1 MNRLCYRLVFNQ
13 TRGMLMVA
21 SELASGHAQ
30 GTASTGGKRRRF
42 RAVAPFTVPALA
54 SIVASLMLPASAS
67 AQIIADPAAPA
78 TQQPI
83 FITAPNGVPLVNIR
97 TATPAGVSRNSYS
110 QFDVQHEGAILNNAT
125 RNTQTQLGGW
135 VLGNPLLDKPARVI
149 VNEVNSNHPSLLT
162 GPVEVAGSNAQ
173 VVIANPSGITCN
185 GCGFINATRSTLT
198 TGTPQY
204 ADGALTGYRVTQG
217 TVNIN
222 GDGMNA
228 SGTAYADL
236 IARAVK
242 INAAVWAKNLA
253 VIAGSNQVD
262 AATLASTRIAGSG
275 SGSEPVLSIDVSE
288 LGGMYAGKIW
298 LVGTEAVVGVRH
310 AGYIG
315 GTEIR
320 ITADGQLD
328 VIGSVYGSNELAIS
342 AARINNESTGA
353 LQAPMLTLTATDDHA
368 LTNRGLIDGQEV
380 LLKSYTI
387 KNLGTG
393 RIYGNHV
400 ALDAG
405 IVNNDAESGASPV
418 IAARQR
424 LDIAAEQISN
434 RDGAL
439 LFSDGD
445 LAIGRHLDEQ
455 RHATGIA
462 SSLTNS
468 GATIE
473 ASGDIDLAVLNVV
486 NSNARFTTRTKI
498 LPEEAIVEASGS
510 GSDKRYRLGSA
521 DVRVYDDES
530 LHLHT
535 PEGNYEQW
543 VLYRYQ
549 RSVTESVTDHSEP
562 GQIIAGRE
570 LRYQGEQLTN
580 DRSRIIAGAD
590 ITIDAG
596 KVTNIDATGTRTIVD
611 HGIAASYWR
620 HFRKGRDSTGY
631 AETSYAPPPVVQT
644 ISLGVTEYRKQAGPA
659 AKGDNKPAD
668 LLTEASS
675 ANGQLIRTVNLAATL
690 PTNSLF
696 KPAPQARSYLIETD
710 PRFTNY
716 RQWLTSDYL
725 LDQLSHDPQT
735 ITKRLGDGYYEQK
748 LVREQIAQLT
758 GRRFL
763 PGYGNEEAQ
772 YQALMEN
779 AATYAQAFQLV
790 PGIALTAEQ
799 MAALTSDLVWL
810 VEKEIT
816 LPSDEVTHALVP
828 QVYLRVKPGDLQPDG
843 TLITGERVQMLL
855 AGDLSNSGQIA
866 GRQQLVVN
874 ADNIRNVG
882 GTLAGNRVALEAGR
896 DIENVGGSLQAG
908 KSLSLSAARDIRI
921 ESTTHTESNA
931 QGSRTHIDRTGSL
944 SVADSDAQIVVA
956 AGNDLT
962 LKGAVIRQGTGA
974 SGSESASNGSVT
986 LIAGQ
991 DLTLGTVTEAGSE
1004 RIAWDG
1010 SNHRTESSQTQ
1021 VGSAIAADGSVML
1034 ATGRDLTTRGAQ
1046 VTARDGDITALAGRD
1061 VRLGTS
1067 ESQASVD
1074 ESHRHTSRGLL
1085 SSRTITTR
1093 DTLERTTQQG
1103 TLLSGN
1109 AVNVHAGQDVQV
1121 VGSQVVGSTGTT
1133 ISAERNVDIAA
1144 ATDTLH
1150 ETHAIQDKKSGLM
1163 GSGGFG
1169 VTIGTRKLSSNTDIR
1184 SSTPSASTIGAT
1196 DGHVSISA
1204 GNTVTQTG
1212 SQLLAPKGDVTIA
1225 ARKVDI
1231 REARA
1236 TETTISDVE
1245 FKQSGLTVAVSN
1257 PVVSAVQTAQ
1267 QMSKAASNTK
1277 DGRMKALAA
1286 ANTAMATA
1294 NAVAAVNA
1302 GQATTINGKDNQ
1314 IATGKDANGNTT
1326 SRDANA
1332 ADQFG
1337 GIQVAISVG
1346 TSKSSS
1352 HTVTTRDEAAPS
1364 TVAAGGN
1371 VQISAKGDATSSD
1384 VTLRGSQVHADK
1396 RVSITADHQVQLHA
1410 ADNTSTLRSEN
1421 SSSNASLGVV
1431 LSTQGGMGINVAGSR
1446 GRGSAN
1452 GSDISR
1458 AHARVSAGEAA
1469 SVATTGDLSLT
1480 GATIE
1485 APQVTADVGGK
1496 LVINS
1501 LQDISTYQSEQKQI
1515 GGSLTIGS
1523 APSANLNFA
1532 NDSVGSSYR
1541 SVNRQ
1546 SGIRAGDAGF
1556 KVRVAG
1562 DTQLDGGGITSTQAA
1577 VDAGVNLFS
1586 TAGKLTTTDIEN
1598 RALYDAKAA
1607 SISLGTGFS
1616 PQGKFA
1622 PLGTGAGLGKDGD
1635 IVTSVTRAGI
1645 SDLAGDKVA
1654 RTGDKESGIA
1664 SIFDAERVGK
1674 EVNAQA
1680 EITQAFST
1688 LAPKAVGDYA
1698 DQKVRELQ
1706 NKQTST
1712 SDDATRQALQADI
1725 DTWKDGGSKRVAL
1738 HAVVGGLSGGIPG
1751 ASGAATSALATPQVA
1766 RKLAEA
1772 ELPAPIET
1780 ALVAVTGTVAGAAVG
1795 GAPGA
1800 AAALGEVANNF
1811 LTHEEARKREQAMQ
1825 RLIACKDAA
1834 CKQEAKRE
1842 IDELNQLDQWRDE
1855 LVANAC
1861 RSPSSFACK
1870 SWHEALVEA
1879 KQSYVKNYAAR
1890 DDLTGSVANER
1901 RQVNNQEYQYRQ
1913 QISHPAAVGV
1923 AKGLMKL
1930 TPPAIVMGTGV
1941 AAYELTTA
1949 IIEVGAIDTAIA
1961 VAQGIAEVP
1970 SNLKQ
1975 RLNSPDPTI
1984 RGEALVDTLAIA
1996 GMSTAVAAR
2005 IEQVARRTVT
2015 NAIERQIAVDIER
2028 SLTAESKRNNN
2039 IYRDSSIA
2047 DPTKPVFSPT
2057 GPWVP
2062 ASELSVARANALI
2075 DDVATSIEFKKI
2087 SKNDADQLNAAVVKR
2102 NPEYIPP
2109 YKPGTN
2115 SVVIETN
2122 GPTKFLRYYTEAQN
2136 SSELQGYWILRS
2148 SDIKGLTSEQIAS
2161 KFSLPQ
2167 VPTHVAEVTVPT
2179 GTKLRA
2185 TIANDVNIFPDRS
2198 LGGNGGGGGVQF
2210 EILNPPNVTTFK
2222 HWFSNPVRLK

>member
-30 GTASTGGKRRRF
+30 GTASTGGKRRWF

-67 AQIIADPAAPA
+67 AQIIADPTAPA

-83 FITAPNGVPLVNIR
+83 VITAPNGVPLVNIR

-198 TGTPQY
+198 TGTPLY

-217 TVNIN
+217 TVSIN

-253 VIAGSNQVD
+253 IIAGSNQVD

-275 SGSEPVLSIDVSE
+275 SKPVLSIDVGE

-298 LVGTEAVVGVRH
+298 LVGSEAGVGVRH

-328 VIGSVYGSNELAIS
+328 VVGSAYGSNELAIS

-424 LDIAAEQISN
+424 LDIAAEQVSN

-473 ASGDIDLAVLNVV
+473 ASGDIDLSVLNVV
-486 NSNARFTTRTKI
+486 NNNAGLTTRTKT
-498 LPEEAIVEASGS
+498 LPEESIVEASGS

-549 RSVTESVTDHSEP
+549 RSVTESVADHSEP
-562 GQIIAGRE
+562 GQIIAGRD
-570 LRYQGEQLTN
+570 LSYRGEQLTN
-580 DRSRIIAGAD
+580 DKSRIIAGAD
-590 ITIDAG
+590 IKIDAG

-611 HGIAASYWR
+611 QGIAASYWR

-659 AKGDNKPAD
+659 AKGDNKPAG
-668 LLTEASS
+668 LLTETPS
-675 ANGQLIRTVNLAATL
+675 ANGQFIRTIDLATTV

-763 PGYGNEEAQ
+763 PGYGNDEAQ

-810 VEKEIT
+810 VDKEIT
-816 LPSDEVTHALVP
+816 LPSGEVTHALVP

-843 TLITGERVQMLL
+843 TLIAGERVQMFL
-855 AGDLSNSGQIA
+855 AGDLNNQGRIA
-866 GRQQLVVN
+866 GHQRLSVN
-874 ADNIRNVG
+874 ADNIRNLG
-882 GTLAGNRVALEAGR
+882 GTLDGNQIALKAER

-908 KSLSLSAARDIRI
+908 QSLSLSAARDIRI

-974 SGSESASNGSVT
+974 SGSESASTGSVT

-1034 ATGRDLTTRGAQ
+1034 AAGRDLTTRGAQ

-1067 ESQASVD
+1067 ESQTSVD

-1144 ATDTLH
+1144 STDTLH

-1204 GNTVTQTG
+1204 GHTVTQTG

-1577 VDAGVNLFS
+1577 VDAGVNQFS
-1586 TAGKLTTTDIEN
+1586 ISGKLTTTDIEN

-1635 IVTSVTRAGI
+1635 SVSSATRSGI
-1645 SDLAGDKVA
+1645 SDLAGDKA
-1654 RTGDKESGIA
+1654 MRTGDKESGIA
-1664 SIFDAERVGK
+1664 PIFDAESIQK
-1674 EVNAQA
+1674 EVQAQA
-1680 EITQAFST
+1680 EITQMFGT
-1688 LAPKAVGDYA
+1688 LAPRAAAGYA
-1698 DQKVRELQ
+1698 E
-1706 NKQTST
+1706 NKQDELKSK
-1712 SDDATRQALQADI
+1712 ADNESNPI
-1725 DTWKDGGSKRVAL
+1725 RKAEILEEQQNWKEGGPYRVAL
-1738 HAVVGGLSGGIPG
+1738 HTTIGALTGKIEG
-1751 ASGAATSALATPQVA
+1751 ASGAAAAAVAAPLLDEVQKNTRSSLRSAGLDAASADTVASSLANIGATTVGAFVGGSQGATSAFSVDANNRLLHQ
-1766 RKLAEA
+1766 AEKDNISKKA
-1772 ELPAPIET
+1772 NGDRNTESRLTRAACFEVKCWEQFPEGT
-1780 ALVAVTGTVAGAAVG
+1780 ALYTQYYVSNEEAAGLAQELAWINDQKKLGQFEYTNFERFTDYIAAGSRMSTVNGKGTFNGEFISKANPDGKGKNCATAECAAGIEPFRRHSNPDYVSVQGNLYVGSGGFAINLHDGEIFGQWSLNRQYPGYSARPGFSINVGSLVG
-1795 GAPGA
+1795 GAG
-1800 AAALGEVANNF
+1800 G
-1811 LTHEEARKREQAMQ
+1811 
-1825 RLIACKDAA
+1825 
-1834 CKQEAKRE
+1834 
-1842 IDELNQLDQWRDE
+1842 DE
-1855 LVANAC
+1855 
-1861 RSPSSFACK
+1861 
-1870 SWHEALVEA
+1870 
-1879 KQSYVKNYAAR
+1879 
-1890 DDLTGSVANER
+1890 
-1901 RQVNNQEYQYRQ
+1901 
-1913 QISHPAAVGV
+1913 
-1923 AKGLMKL
+1923 
-1930 TPPAIVMGTGV
+1930 
-1941 AAYELTTA
+1941 
-1949 IIEVGAIDTAIA
+1949 
-1961 VAQGIAEVP
+1961 
-1970 SNLKQ
+1970 
-1975 RLNSPDPTI
+1975 
-1984 RGEALVDTLAIA
+1984 
-1996 GMSTAVAAR
+1996 
-2005 IEQVARRTVT
+2005 
-2015 NAIERQIAVDIER
+2015 
-2028 SLTAESKRNNN
+2028 
-2039 IYRDSSIA
+2039 
-2047 DPTKPVFSPT
+2047 
-2057 GPWVP
+2057 
-2062 ASELSVARANALI
+2062 
-2075 DDVATSIEFKKI
+2075 
-2087 SKNDADQLNAAVVKR
+2087 
-2102 NPEYIPP
+2102 
-2109 YKPGTN
+2109 TN
-2115 SVVIETN
+2115 S
-2122 GPTKFLRYYTEAQN
+2122 FLA
-2136 SSELQGYWILRS
+2136 
-2148 SDIKGLTSEQIAS
+2148 
-2161 KFSLPQ
+2161 
-2167 VPTHVAEVTVPT
+2167 
-2179 GTKLRA
+2179 
-2185 TIANDVNIFPDRS
+2185 
-2198 LGGNGGGGGVQF
+2198 GGGVQASAF
-2210 EILNPPNVTTFK
+2210 IPAIPSIPVLNVGGGVSYSHGGKTAIEIGVSTQPGASVAPFTYGVKSATQSGAGK
-2222 HWFSNPVRLK
+2222 